1 MTDLTLT
8 TSAAAATTAATSAT
22 SDLFEQVM
30 DVVTAAELVPVLA
43 SAAVLLA
50 ILAEA
55 F

>member
-8 TSAAAATTAATSAT
+8 TSTDTTSAT